1 MVRLTPCT
9 HGACIPLHEDP
20 LRCKPLYEILSVT
33 WEGAALWMFYT
44 PRKTLRFTLVCFTVV
59 FKLSRDFKWNHSAWD
74 SDMTLSPGN
83 TLGHVHSYLRMRT
96 ACVYR
101 LNTSD
106 PGSTTFPACWRLK
119 PSAAVQH
126 LGTPPTHTFSAWFPS
141 LYMSFLNVQSLVP
154 KE

>member
-20 LRCKPLYEILSVT
+20 LWCKPLYEILSVT
-33 WEGAALWMFYT
+33 REGAALWIFYT

-83 TLGHVHSYLRMRT
+83 TLGHVHSYLGMRT
-96 ACVYR
+96 ACGLQTEHIWSWIYYFSCMLTFKAQCCCAAFGDSTYTHLQCLVSISVYE
-101 LNTSD
+101 
-106 PGSTTFPACWRLK
+106 
-119 PSAAVQH
+119 
-126 LGTPPTHTFSAWFPS
+126 FSERAES
-141 LYMSFLNVQSLVP
+141 CS
-154 KE
+154 